1 MITATRFAY
10 PSTIQTRL
18 NSTKESN
25 DSLTKE
31 SNEGV
36 NIRYVQSV
44 VPEQQR
50 ERRGQYVSEGP
61 VPKPSVYV
69 GNLFFDVTAEDL
81 RKHFEQFG
89 VVENVMIVH
98 DVRGL
103 SKG

>member
-1 MITATRFAY
+1 MFAATRFAY

-18 NSTKESN
+18 NST
-25 DSLTKE
+25 
-31 SNEGV
+31 NEGNNKV
-36 NIRYVQSV
+36 NVRYIESV
-44 VPEQQR
+44 TPEQR
-50 ERRGQYVSEGP
+50 EERRRQYVSEGP
-61 VPKPSVYV
+61 VPKCSVYI

-98 DVRGL
+98 DARGL